1 MLVFSMAK
9 AGVDNFTRAMAKHL
23 GPRGIRVNSV
33 LPGFVATDAAAGM
46 LDDPAT
52 IDALIAQ
59 TAQRWP
65 YGEPEEIAALV
76 DALAGPEMGWV
87 TGQIIQCNGGF
98 KL

>member
-1 MLVFSMAK
+1 M
-9 AGVDNFTRAMAKHL
+9 
-23 GPRGIRVNSV
+23 
-33 LPGFVATDAAAGM
+33 LPGFVATDATAGM

-52 IDALIAQ
+52 LDALIAQ
-59 TAQRWP
+59 TALRRP

-76 DALAGPEMGWV
+76 HVLAAPEMGWV